1 MTGEKIHSVFREP
14 ENLTVKIWR
23 YIDFTKFVSLL
34 DLKALYFPR
43 SDLLGDPFEG
53 AMPRDNFR
61 FYSLLYGT
69 PPITPQGMQELSQV
83 RQELRKRVYINCWHM
98 NERESF
104 AMWNLYV
111 RSNEAIAIQSTYQLL
126 RTCLPS
132 LIYAGSV
139 QYIDYALDFVPEDDL
154 LRPFMYKRKS
164 FEHERELRAI
174 IDVEDDDEATW
185 VGHTVGSIGRT
196 VPVRLEDLVEQIY
209 VAPTSPSWFAD
220 LVRSVM
226 SKYGLDKPVV
236 MSSLDEKPV
245 F

>member
-1 MTGEKIHSVFREP
+1 MTGDKIHSVFREP
-14 ENLTVKIWR
+14 DNLTVKIWR

-34 DLKALYFPR
+34 DLRALYFPR

-53 AMPRDNFR
+53 AMPRDYFR

-69 PPITPQGMQELSQV
+69 PPITPQGMQELSQL
-83 RQELRKRVYINCWHM
+83 RQERRKRVYINCWHM

-164 FEHERELRAI
+164 FEHERELRAV

-185 VGHTVGSIGRT
+185 VVHTVGSIGRT
-196 VPVRLEDLVEQIY
+196 VPVRLEDLVERIY

-220 LVRSVM
+220 LANSVM

>member
-1 MTGEKIHSVFREP
+1 MH
-14 ENLTVKIWR
+14 
-23 YIDFTKFVSLL
+23 
-34 DLKALYFPR
+34 
-43 SDLLGDPFEG
+43 
-53 AMPRDNFR
+53 
-61 FYSLLYGT
+61 
-69 PPITPQGMQELSQV
+69 ELSQLP
-83 RQELRKRVYINCWHM
+83 QEFRKRVYINCWHM

-132 LIYAGSV
+132 LINAGSV
-139 QYIDYALDFVPEDDL
+139 QYIDYTLDFVPEDDL

-174 IDVEDDDEATW
+174 IDVEDDDETW

-196 VPVRLEDLVEQIY
+196 VPVSLDDLVEKIY
-209 VAPTSPSWFAD
+209 VAPTSPSWFAE

-226 SKYGLDKPVV
+226 SKYGLEKPVV